1 MDMLD
6 GETLWFLRKKLT
18 PWKTEEQKE
27 TKSVETQFEPLYQAS
42 AETSFDVFHYV
53 NKYL

>member
-1 MDMLD
+1 MISQ
-6 GETLWFLRKKLT
+6 KKADT
-18 PWKTEEQKE
+18 MEDRTEKQKE